1 MQNETI
7 VLYTEDKELM
17 REVRRALLDNGFSED
32 ESWNDRHCGGEE
44 MYYLYVWYD
53 NEIQI
58 HNHNASGFN
67 LHHLSR
73 TDLLTMFLLG

>member
-1 MQNETI
+1 MTNETI

-17 REVRRALLDNGFSED
+17 REVRQALVEKGFEED
-32 ESWNDRHCGGEE
+32 KKWNDGHEGYHE

-58 HNHNASGFN
+58 HNHNSAN
-67 LHHLSR
+67 QNMLDLSR
-73 TDLLTMFLLG
+73 TDFLTMFLLG